1 MAGRSLAP
9 VYSRPPGPPRPALGG
24 LGLGGP
30 IPRDLLALLA
40 VLFVTFSL
48 QFLAPGL
55 VRPLLLTSEA
65 WRGLEVWRIATYPAI
80 GFGPP
85 SLWFLLELLMV
96 FWFGRDAY
104 FQLGRRRFWRLLA
117 GTAVGAG
124 VVAAAVDLAR
134 ALATGYDGSYVFH
147 LMQGQRVVLAVL
159 VAVFA
164 IVNRDATIYLFFVLP
179 VVARWFLWLE
189 LLIAFVSFLPMP
201 APGVPRDLPGL
212 CGIFAAVGLTWLAL
226 RLPRRRR
233 GGGLREGRLKLER
246 WWLERRL
253 ARHRRKSGLRVVR
266 DDGGGGVRKGP
277 WVH

>member
-1 MAGRSLAP
+1 VS
-9 VYSRPPGPPRPALGG
+9 SRPTGPSRPTLGG

-30 IPRDLLALLA
+30 VPRDLLALLA

-48 QFLAPGL
+48 QFLAPAL
-55 VRPLLLTSEA
+55 VRPLRLTSEA
-65 WRGLEVWRIATYPAI
+65 WRGLQVWRIATYPVA

-104 FQLGRRRFWRLLA
+104 HQLGRRRFWRLLA
-117 GTAVGAG
+117 GAS
-124 VVAAAVDLAR
+124 AAAGATAAAMDVVR
-134 ALATGYDGSYVFH
+134 SLATAHDGTYVFH
-147 LMQGQRVVLAVL
+147 LMQGQRVVLAIL

-164 IVNRDATIYLFFVLP
+164 IVNRDATVYLFFVLP
-179 VVARWFLWLE
+179 IVARWFLWLE
-189 LLIAFVSFLPMP
+189 LLIAFISFLPMP
-201 APGVPRDLPGL
+201 EPGTPRDLPGL
-212 CGIFAAVGLTWLAL
+212 CGIFVAVGLTWLAL
-226 RLPRRRR
+226 KRRRRR
-233 GGGLREGRLKLER
+233 GGGLREGRLQLER

-266 DDGGGGVRKGP
+266 GDDGGGVRKGP